1 MVASPSGRAARYETI
16 SQAVQEYQPM
26 SGLYGCI
33 IESAPAESQI
43 EGQCQFRLQRLD
55 NGDLRI
61 SMSVHKDRLNDG
73 VSQALAQDG
82 FSPGGGYERIIP
94 SGDMSPT
101 SIAELL
107 DRLMTV
113 VMGADD
119 DYQVRS
125 TIYDNTE

>member
-1 MVASPSGRAARYETI
+1 MVAAPSGRAARYEAI
-16 SQAVQEYQPM
+16 FQAVQEYLPH
-26 SGLYGCI
+26 SGLYGCS
-33 IESAPAESQI
+33 IESAPADSPI

-61 SMSVHKDRLNDG
+61 SMSVHNDRLDDG
-73 VSQALAQDG
+73 VRQALTQDG
-82 FSPGGGYERIIP
+82 FSPAGGERIIP
-94 SGDMSPT
+94 SGDMSLT

-107 DRLMTV
+107 DRVMTV
-113 VMGADD
+113 VMGADG